1 MIDLHTHTTASDGE
15 KSPKELVDL
24 AIEKNIDTLAI
35 TDHDTVDGLQLSL
48 DYSKDKNIF
57 VIPGIELNAQNE
69 TRTNAYSWIIYRLQ
83 K

>member
-15 KSPKELVDL
+15 KSPKELIDL

-69 TRTNAYSWIIYRLQ
+69 NRTNAYSWIIYRL
-83 K
+83 